1 MYEYLNDQLAKFYET
16 ETLVFQLSVVFAGIA
31 ILISCLGL
39 YGLVLFTMTQRTKE
53 IGIRK
58 VLGATVA
65 SIITLISKD
74 FLKLVALAILI
85 ASPLA
90 WYAMNQWLQ
99 DFAYHIDIEW
109 WMIALAG
116 MLATGIALTT
126 VSFQSVKAAM
136 MNPVKSLKV
145 E

>member
-1 MYEYLNDQLAKFYET
+1 M
-16 ETLVFQLSVVFAGIA
+16 SVVFAGIA

-39 YGLVLFTMTQRTKE
+39 YGLVLFTMTQRTQE

-58 VLGATVA
+58 VLGASVA
-65 SIITLISKD
+65 GIISLLSKD
-74 FLKLVALAILI
+74 FLKLVAAAIVV

-99 DFAYHIDIEW
+99 DFAYHIQMEW
-109 WMIALAG
+109 WMIGLAG
-116 MLATGIALTT
+116 TLSIFITLLT
-126 VSFQSVKAAM
+126 VSFHSIKAAL